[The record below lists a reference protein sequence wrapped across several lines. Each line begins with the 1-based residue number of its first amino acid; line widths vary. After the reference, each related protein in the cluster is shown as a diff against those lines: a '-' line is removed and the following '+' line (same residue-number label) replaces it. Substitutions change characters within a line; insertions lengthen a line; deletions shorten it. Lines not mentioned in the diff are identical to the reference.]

1 MESLDNAFISLDTP
15 ISPDSPPALSP
26 SLPPTLDDDVVLAP
40 LANLCVPTFTPNTD
54 FDFDLYSLC
63 VHSLSSASSSHFAF
77 PTISFMTSAL
87 ASMMSLYNALL
98 DSGCMH
104 HIIRDHAL
112 FSNYVSSSISVGT
125 ANCGSLEA
133 LGTGGYPYHD
143 HHVVFTL
150 RSCLYAPAA
159 PINLLSVDALVK
171 HGMSCLFS
179 PGGFSLPMI
188 ILYYLGLNLL
198 LLLQITCHFCSW
210 NFLLLFL
217 LFLQLLSWLMLSLLL
232 LLFLCLLS
240 WNLPS
245 LVLNL
250 ILCSGIG
257 ALVILVW
264 KLLRLH

>member
-1 MESLDNAFISLDTP
+1 MEGHWEENLNNKGHFHALFMESLDNAFISLDTP

-133 LGTGGYPYHD
+133 LGTGGYPYHTATLSS
-143 HHVVFTL
+143 HCAAASMLLRHQSTSSLWMHLSSMVCPACSLLVGFLCQWSFFTTWAWICCYCCKSL
-150 RSCLYAPAA
+150 VIFSAGIFSSCFCYSSNCFPGSCS
-159 PINLLSVDALVK
+159 LSC
-171 HGMSCLFS
+171 S
-179 PGGFSLPMI
+179 
-188 ILYYLGLNLL
+188 
-198 LLLQITCHFCSW
+198 FCS
-210 NFLLLFL
+210 FAFCPGI
-217 LFLQLLSWLMLSLLL
+217 F
-232 LLFLCLLS
+232 
-240 WNLPS
+240 LPS
-245 LVLNL
+245 
-250 ILCSGIG
+250 S
-257 ALVILVW
+257 
-264 KLLRLH
+264 